1 MSKVEQ
7 IESDLKKLPPDE
19 LRKIRDWLNDLFED
33 DLEFKSEF
41 EADISESEREM
52 RAGVRPRTRKP

>member
-7 IESDLKKLPPDE
+7 IENDLKRLAPEE

-33 DLEFKSEF
+33 DLEFKPEF
-41 EADISESEREM
+41 EADICESEREM

>member
-33 DLEFKSEF
+33 DLEFKPEF

-52 RAGVRPRTRKP
+52 RAGIRPRMRAL